1 MKNLIAPVIVAL
13 LIVATLA
20 IATRYVLM
28 PAIKNYVDVEVT
40 KIDEANAKLKAIK
53 LVHNTTPGGRFKVE
67 EFDEESIRKSADE
80 LEKFVSANRMTF
92 DNPEI
97 QTLMEELKR
106 RLKNVRDREERVEQV
121 QSQLESEWS
130 NLATVTNR
138 INQARLA
145 LSNKLESARSQIKE
159 TEMKQLK
166 GIAAMLTE
174 MKPADAVV
182 NIRGEANPIESAKLL
197 YYMETPERAKI
208 ISELNNGTQEDKEL
222 VKKILEAFKR
232 VDEYIPVEPDDK

>member
-13 LIVATLA
+13 LIVATLGL
-20 IATRYVLM
+20 ATHYFLL
-28 PAIKNYVDVEVT
+28 PAIDAYVKSEAK
-40 KIDEANAKLKAIK
+40 KINEADTKLKALQ
-53 LVHNTTPGGRFKVE
+53 LVHTTTPGGRFKDE
-67 EFDEESIRKSADE
+67 DFDEESTRKSAKE
-80 LEKFVSANRMTF
+80 LEDFVSANRMTF

-121 QSQLESEWS
+121 QSQLDSEWN

-174 MKPADAVV
+174 MEPADAVV

-208 ISELNNGTQEDKEL
+208 ISELNNGTQQDKDL

>member
-20 IATRYVLM
+20 IATKYVLM

-53 LVHNTTPGGRFKVE
+53 LVHNTTPGGRFKAE
-67 EFDEESIRKSADE
+67 DFDEESIRKSADE

-121 QSQLESEWS
+121 QSQLDSEWN

-166 GIAAMLTE
+166 GIADMLTE
-174 MKPADAVV
+174 MEPADAVV

>member
-20 IATRYVLM
+20 IATKYVLM

-53 LVHNTTPGGRFKVE
+53 LVHNTTPGGRFKDE
-67 EFDEESIRKSADE
+67 EFDEESIRKSAGE

-166 GIAAMLTE
+166 KTAAILTN
-174 MKPADAVV
+174 MTPA
-182 NIRGEANPIESAKLL
+182 EAIVSLDKTNHIESAKLL
-197 YYMETPERAKI
+197 YYMQTPEQAKI
-208 ISELNNGTQEDKEL
+208 ISQLNKGTQQDKEL

>member
-20 IATRYVLM
+20 LATHYFLL
-28 PAIKNYVDVEVT
+28 PAIDAYVKSEAK
-40 KIDEANAKLKAIK
+40 KINEADTKLKALQ
-53 LVHNTTPGGRFKVE
+53 LVHTTTPGGRFKDE
-67 EFDEESIRKSADE
+67 DFDEESTRKSAKE
-80 LEKFVSANRMTF
+80 LEDFVSANRMTF

-121 QSQLESEWS
+121 QSQLDSEWN

-174 MKPADAVV
+174 MEPADAVV

-208 ISELNNGTQEDKEL
+208 ISELNNGTQQDKDL

>member
-20 IATRYVLM
+20 LATHYFLL
-28 PAIKNYVDVEVT
+28 PAIDAYVKSEAK
-40 KIDEANAKLKAIK
+40 KINEADTKLKALQ
-53 LVHNTTPGGRFKVE
+53 LVHTTTPGGRFKND
-67 EFDEESIRKSADE
+67 EFDEKSIRESALE
-80 LEKFVSANRMTF
+80 LEKFVSTSRMTF

-166 GIAAMLTE
+166 KTAAILTN
-174 MKPADAVV
+174 MTPA
-182 NIRGEANPIESAKLL
+182 EAIVSLDKTNHIESAKLL
-197 YYMETPERAKI
+197 YYMQTPEQAKI
-208 ISELNNGTQEDKEL
+208 ISQLNKGTQQDKEL

>member
-20 IATRYVLM
+20 IATKYVLM

-40 KIDEANAKLKAIK
+40 KIDEANAKLKAIQ
-53 LVHNTTPGGRFKVE
+53 LVHDTTPGGRFKDE
-67 EFDEESIRKSADE
+67 EFDEESIRKSAKE
-80 LEKFVSANRMTF
+80 LENFVSANRMTF

-166 GIAAMLTE
+166 KTAAILTN
-174 MKPADAVV
+174 MTPA
-182 NIRGEANPIESAKLL
+182 EAIVSLDKTNHIESAKLL
-197 YYMETPERAKI
+197 YYMQTPEQAKI
-208 ISELNNGTQEDKEL
+208 ISQLNKGTQQDKEL
-222 VKKILEAFKR
+222 VKKILEAFIR
-232 VDEYIPVEPDDK
+232 VDENIPVEPDDK

>member
-20 IATRYVLM
+20 IASKYFLL
-28 PAIKNYVDVEVT
+28 PAIDTYVDSEAK
-40 KIDEANAKLKAIK
+40 KINEADASLKAIQ
-53 LVHNTTPGGRFKVE
+53 LVHTTTPGGRFK
-67 EFDEESIRKSADE
+67 DEGFSEKSIRESALE
-80 LEKFVSANRMTF
+80 LENFVSSGNMTF
-92 DNPEI
+92 NNPEI

-121 QSQLESEWS
+121 QSQLDSEWN

-166 GIAAMLTE
+166 KTAAILTN
-174 MKPADAVV
+174 MTPAEAVV
-182 NIRGEANPIESAKLL
+182 SLDKTNHIESAKLL
-197 YYMETPERAKI
+197 YYMQTPEQAKI
-208 ISELNNGTQEDKEL
+208 ISQLNKGTQQDKEL

>member
-20 IATRYVLM
+20 IATKYVLM

-53 LVHNTTPGGRFKVE
+53 LVHNTTPGGRFKDE

-145 LSNKLESARSQIKE
+145 LSNKLESARSKIKE

-166 GIAAMLTE
+166 KTAAILTN
-174 MKPADAVV
+174 MTPA
-182 NIRGEANPIESAKLL
+182 EAIVSLDKTNHIESAKLL
-197 YYMETPERAKI
+197 YYMQTPEQAKI
-208 ISELNNGTQEDKEL
+208 ISQLNKGTQQDKEL

>member
-20 IATRYVLM
+20 IATKYVLM

-53 LVHNTTPGGRFKVE
+53 LVHNTTPGGRFKDE
-67 EFDEESIRKSADE
+67 KFDEESIRKSADE

-121 QSQLESEWS
+121 QSQLDSEWN

-166 GIAAMLTE
+166 KTAAILTN
-174 MKPADAVV
+174 MTPA
-182 NIRGEANPIESAKLL
+182 EAIVSLDKTNHIESAKLL
-197 YYMETPERAKI
+197 YYMQTPEQAKI
-208 ISELNNGTQEDKEL
+208 ISQLNKGTQQDKEL

>member
-20 IATRYVLM
+20 IATKYVLM

-53 LVHNTTPGGRFKVE
+53 LVHNTTPGGRFKDE
-67 EFDEESIRKSADE
+67 EFDEESIRKSAGE

-166 GIAAMLTE
+166 KTAAILTN
-174 MKPADAVV
+174 MTPAEAVV
-182 NIRGEANPIESAKLL
+182 SLDKTNHIESAKLL
-197 YYMETPERAKI
+197 YYMQTPEQAKI
-208 ISELNNGTQEDKEL
+208 ISQLNKGTQQDKEL

-232 VDEYIPVEPDDK
+232 VDEDIPVEPDDK

>member
-20 IATRYVLM
+20 IATQYFLL
-28 PAIKNYVDVEVT
+28 PAIDTYVESEAK
-40 KIDEANAKLKAIK
+40 KINESNAALKAIE
-53 LVHNTTPGGRFKVE
+53 LVHTTTPGGRFKDE
-67 EFDEESIRKSADE
+67 EFTEKSIRESALE
-80 LEKFVSANRMTF
+80 LENFVSANRMTF

-97 QTLMEELKR
+97 QTLIEELKR
-106 RLKNVRDREERVEQV
+106 RLKNVRDREKRVDQV
-121 QSQLESEWS
+121 QILLNSEWS

-166 GIAAMLTE
+166 KTAAILTN
-174 MKPADAVV
+174 MTPAEAVV
-182 NIRGEANPIESAKLL
+182 SLDKTNHIESAKLL
-197 YYMETPERAKI
+197 YYMQTPEQAKI
-208 ISELNNGTQEDKEL
+208 LSELNKGTQQDKEL

-232 VDEYIPVEPDDK
+232 VDENIPVEPDDK

>member
-20 IATRYVLM
+20 IATKYVLM

-53 LVHNTTPGGRFKVE
+53 LVHNTTPGGRFKNE

-121 QSQLESEWS
+121 QSQLDSEWN

-166 GIAAMLTE
+166 EMAAMLTE
-174 MKPADAVV
+174 MGPADAVDTL
-182 NIRGEANPIESAKLL
+182 RGRTNPIESAKWL

-208 ISELNNGTQEDKEL
+208 ISELNNGTQQDKDL

-232 VDEYIPVEPDDK
+232 VDENIPVEPDDK

>member
-20 IATRYVLM
+20 IATEYFLL
-28 PAIKNYVDVEVT
+28 PAIDTYVKSEAK
-40 KIDEANAKLKAIK
+40 KINESDATLKAIQ
-53 LVHNTTPGGRFKVE
+53 LVHKTTPGGRFKDE
-67 EFDEESIRKSADE
+67 EFDEKKIRESALE
-80 LEKFVSANRMTF
+80 LENFVSANRMTF

-121 QSQLESEWS
+121 QRQLNSEWS
-130 NLATVTNR
+130 NLATLTNR

-166 GIAAMLTE
+166 KTAAILTN
-174 MKPADAVV
+174 MTPAEAVV
-182 NIRGEANPIESAKLL
+182 SLDKTNHIESAKLL
-197 YYMETPERAKI
+197 YYMQTPEQAKI
-208 ISELNNGTQEDKEL
+208 LSQLNKGTQQDKEL

-232 VDEYIPVEPDDK
+232 VDENIPVEPDDK

>member
-20 IATRYVLM
+20 IATKYVLM

-40 KIDEANAKLKAIK
+40 KIDEANAKLKAIQ
-53 LVHNTTPGGRFKVE
+53 LVHDTTPGGRFKDE
-67 EFDEESIRKSADE
+67 GFDEESIRKSAKD
-80 LEKFVSANRMTF
+80 LENFVSANRMTF

-166 GIAAMLTE
+166 KTAAILTN
-174 MKPADAVV
+174 MTPA
-182 NIRGEANPIESAKLL
+182 EAIVSLDKTNHIESAKLL
-197 YYMETPERAKI
+197 YYMQTPEQAKI
-208 ISELNNGTQEDKEL
+208 ISQLNKGTQQDKEL

>member
-20 IATRYVLM
+20 VATKYVLM
-28 PAIKNYVDVEVT
+28 PAIKNYVHVEVT

-53 LVHNTTPGGRFKVE
+53 LVHNTTPGGRFKDE
-67 EFDEESIRKSADE
+67 EFDEESIRKSAGE

-166 GIAAMLTE
+166 KTAAILTN
-174 MKPADAVV
+174 MTPAEAVV
-182 NIRGEANPIESAKLL
+182 SLDKTNHIESAKLL
-197 YYMETPERAKI
+197 YYMQTPEQAKI
-208 ISELNNGTQEDKEL
+208 ISQLNKGTQQDKEL

-232 VDEYIPVEPDDK
+232 VDEDIPVEPDDK

>member
-20 IATRYVLM
+20 IATKYVLM

-53 LVHNTTPGGRFKVE
+53 LVHNTTPGGRFKDE

-166 GIAAMLTE
+166 KTAAILTN
-174 MKPADAVV
+174 MTPA
-182 NIRGEANPIESAKLL
+182 EAIVSLDKTNHIESAKLL
-197 YYMETPERAKI
+197 YYMQTPEQAKI
-208 ISELNNGTQEDKEL
+208 ISQLNKGTQQDKEL
-222 VKKILEAFKR
+222 VKKILEAFIR
-232 VDEYIPVEPDDK
+232 VDENIPVEPDNK

>member
-20 IATRYVLM
+20 IATKYVLM

-40 KIDEANAKLKAIK
+40 KIDEANDKLKAIK
-53 LVHNTTPGGRFKVE
+53 LVHNTTPGGRFKDE

-121 QSQLESEWS
+121 QSQLDSEWN

-166 GIAAMLTE
+166 KTAAILTN
-174 MKPADAVV
+174 MTPA
-182 NIRGEANPIESAKLL
+182 EAIVSLDKTNHIESAKLL
-197 YYMETPERAKI
+197 YYMQTPEQAKI
-208 ISELNNGTQEDKEL
+208 ISQLNKGTQQDKEL

-232 VDEYIPVEPDDK
+232 VDEDIPVEPDDK

>member
-1 MKNLIAPVIVAL
+1 MKNLIASVVVAL

-20 IATRYVLM
+20 IATQYFLLPSIDTYVESE
-28 PAIKNYVDVEVT
+28 AK
-40 KIDEANAKLKAIK
+40 KINESNAALKAIE
-53 LVHNTTPGGRFKVE
+53 LVHTTTPGGRFKDE
-67 EFDEESIRKSADE
+67 EFTEKSIRESALE
-80 LEKFVSANRMTF
+80 LENFVSANRMTF

-97 QTLMEELKR
+97 QTLIEEPKR
-106 RLKNVRDREERVEQV
+106 RLKNVRDREKRVEQV
-121 QSQLESEWS
+121 QILLNSEWS

-166 GIAAMLTE
+166 KTAAILTN
-174 MKPADAVV
+174 MTPAEAVV
-182 NIRGEANPIESAKLL
+182 SLDKTNHIESAKLL
-197 YYMETPERAKI
+197 YYMQTPEQAKI
-208 ISELNNGTQEDKEL
+208 LSELNKGTQQDKEL

>member
-20 IATRYVLM
+20 IATQYFLL
-28 PAIKNYVDVEVT
+28 PAINTYVKSEAK
-40 KIDEANAKLKAIK
+40 KINDSDAALKAIQ
-53 LVHNTTPGGRFKVE
+53 LVHTTTPGGRFKDE
-67 EFDEESIRKSADE
+67 EFDEKKIRESALE
-80 LEKFVSANRMTF
+80 LENFVSANRMTF

-106 RLKNVRDREERVEQV
+106 RLKNVRDREGRVEQV
-121 QSQLESEWS
+121 QSQLESEWT

-166 GIAAMLTE
+166 KTAAILTN
-174 MKPADAVV
+174 MTPAEAVV
-182 NIRGEANPIESAKLL
+182 SLDKTNHIESAKLL
-197 YYMETPERAKI
+197 YYMQTPEQAKI
-208 ISELNNGTQEDKEL
+208 LSELNKGTQQDKEL

>member
-13 LIVATLA
+13 LIVATLGL
-20 IATRYVLM
+20 ATHYFLL
-28 PAIKNYVDVEVT
+28 PAIDAYVKSEAK
-40 KIDEANAKLKAIK
+40 KINEADTKLKALQ
-53 LVHNTTPGGRFKVE
+53 LVHTTTPGGRFKDE
-67 EFDEESIRKSADE
+67 EFDEKSIRESALE
-80 LEKFVSANRMTF
+80 LEKFVSTSRMTF

-106 RLKNVRDREERVEQV
+106 RLKNVRDREQRVEQV
-121 QSQLESEWS
+121 QSRLESEWT

-166 GIAAMLTE
+166 EMAAMLTE
-174 MKPADAVV
+174 MGPADAVV
-182 NIRGEANPIESAKLL
+182 TLRGRTNPIESAKWL
-197 YYMETPERAKI
+197 YYMETPEKAKI
-208 ISELNNGTQEDKEL
+208 ISELNKGTQQDKEL
-222 VKKILEAFKR
+222 VKKILEAFIR
-232 VDEYIPVEPDDK
+232 VDENITVEPDNK

>member
-13 LIVATLA
+13 LIVATLGL
-20 IATRYVLM
+20 ATHYFLL
-28 PAIKNYVDVEVT
+28 PAIDAYVKSEAK
-40 KIDEANAKLKAIK
+40 KINEADTKLKALQ
-53 LVHNTTPGGRFKVE
+53 LVHTTTPGGRFKDE
-67 EFDEESIRKSADE
+67 DFDEESTRKSAKE
-80 LEKFVSANRMTF
+80 LEDFVSANRMTF

-121 QSQLESEWS
+121 QSQLDSEWN

-138 INQARLA
+138 INQARLD

-166 GIAAMLTE
+166 KTAAILTN
-174 MKPADAVV
+174 MTPA
-182 NIRGEANPIESAKLL
+182 EAIVSLDKTNHIESAKLL
-197 YYMETPERAKI
+197 YYMQTPEQAKI
-208 ISELNNGTQEDKEL
+208 ISQLNNNFL
-222 VKKILEAFKR
+222 
-232 VDEYIPVEPDDK
+232 

>member
-121 QSQLESEWS
+121 QSQLDSEWN

-166 GIAAMLTE
+166 KTAAILTN
-174 MKPADAVV
+174 MTPA
-182 NIRGEANPIESAKLL
+182 EAIVSLDKTNHIESAKLL
-197 YYMETPERAKI
+197 YYMQTPEQAKI
-208 ISELNNGTQEDKEL
+208 LSELNKGTQQDKEL

-232 VDEYIPVEPDDK
+232 VDEDIPVEPDDK

>member
-20 IATRYVLM
+20 IATQYFLL
-28 PAIKNYVDVEVT
+28 PAIDTYVDSEAK
-40 KIDEANAKLKAIK
+40 KINEADASLKAIQ
-53 LVHNTTPGGRFKVE
+53 LVHTTTPGGRFKDE
-67 EFDEESIRKSADE
+67 EFDEKKIRESALE
-80 LEKFVSANRMTF
+80 LENFVSANRMTF

-106 RLKNVRDREERVEQV
+106 RLKNVRDREKRVEQV
-121 QSQLESEWS
+121 QIQLDSEWS

-166 GIAAMLTE
+166 KTAAILTN
-174 MKPADAVV
+174 MTPA
-182 NIRGEANPIESAKLL
+182 EAIVSLDKTNHIESAKLL
-197 YYMETPERAKI
+197 YYMQTPEQAKI
-208 ISELNNGTQEDKEL
+208 ISQLNKGTQQDKEL

-232 VDEYIPVEPDDK
+232 VDEDIPVEPDDK

>member
-20 IATRYVLM
+20 IATKYVLM

-53 LVHNTTPGGRFKVE
+53 LVHNTTPGGRFKDE

-121 QSQLESEWS
+121 QSQLDSEWN

-166 GIAAMLTE
+166 EMAAMLTE
-174 MKPADAVV
+174 MGPADAVDTL
-182 NIRGEANPIESAKLL
+182 RGRTNPIESAKWL
-197 YYMETPERAKI
+197 YYMETPEKAKI
-208 ISELNNGTQEDKEL
+208 ISELNKGTQQDKEL
-222 VKKILEAFKR
+222 VKKILEAFIR
-232 VDEYIPVEPDDK
+232 VDENIPVEPDDK

>member
-20 IATRYVLM
+20 IATKYVLM
-28 PAIKNYVDVEVT
+28 PAIKNYVDIEVT

-53 LVHNTTPGGRFKVE
+53 LVHNTTPGGRFKDE
-67 EFDEESIRKSADE
+67 EFDEESIRKSAGE

-166 GIAAMLTE
+166 KTAAILTN
-174 MKPADAVV
+174 MTPAEAVV
-182 NIRGEANPIESAKLL
+182 SLDKTNHIESAKLL
-197 YYMETPERAKI
+197 YYMQTPEQAKI
-208 ISELNNGTQEDKEL
+208 ISQLNKGTQQDKEL

-232 VDEYIPVEPDDK
+232 VDEDIPVEPDDK

>member
-1 MKNLIAPVIVAL
+1 MKNLIASVVVAL

-20 IATRYVLM
+20 IATQYFLLPSIDTYVESE
-28 PAIKNYVDVEVT
+28 AK
-40 KIDEANAKLKAIK
+40 KINESNAALKAIE
-53 LVHNTTPGGRFKVE
+53 LVHTTTPGGRFKDE
-67 EFDEESIRKSADE
+67 EFTEKSIRESALE
-80 LEKFVSANRMTF
+80 LENFVSANRMTF

-97 QTLMEELKR
+97 QTLIEELKR
-106 RLKNVRDREERVEQV
+106 RLKNVRDREKRVEQV
-121 QSQLESEWS
+121 QILLNSEWS

-166 GIAAMLTE
+166 KTAAILTN
-174 MKPADAVV
+174 MTPAEAVV
-182 NIRGEANPIESAKLL
+182 SLDKTNHIESAKLL
-197 YYMETPERAKI
+197 YYMQTPEQAKI
-208 ISELNNGTQEDKEL
+208 LSELNKGTQQDKEL

-232 VDEYIPVEPDDK
+232 VDEYIPVKPDDK

>member
-40 KIDEANAKLKAIK
+40 KIDEANAKLKAIN
-53 LVHNTTPGGRFKVE
+53 LVHNTTPGGRFKDE

-121 QSQLESEWS
+121 QSQLDSEWN

-166 GIAAMLTE
+166 EIAAMLTE
-174 MKPADAVV
+174 MGPADAVV

-208 ISELNNGTQEDKEL
+208 ISELNNGTQQDKDL

-232 VDEYIPVEPDDK
+232 VDENIPVEPDDK

>member
-13 LIVATLA
+13 LIVATLGL
-20 IATRYVLM
+20 ATHYFLL
-28 PAIKNYVDVEVT
+28 PAIDAYVKSEAK
-40 KIDEANAKLKAIK
+40 KINEADTKLKALQ
-53 LVHNTTPGGRFKVE
+53 LVHTTTPGGRFKDE
-67 EFDEESIRKSADE
+67 DFDEESTRKSAKE
-80 LEKFVSANRMTF
+80 LEDFVSANRMTF

-174 MKPADAVV
+174 MEPADAVV

-208 ISELNNGTQEDKEL
+208 ISELNNGTQQDKDL

>member
-20 IATRYVLM
+20 IATKYVLM

-53 LVHNTTPGGRFKVE
+53 LVHNTTPGGRFKDE

-80 LEKFVSANRMTF
+80 LENFVSANRMTF

-121 QSQLESEWS
+121 QSQLDSEWN

-166 GIAAMLTE
+166 ETAAILTN
-174 MKPADAVV
+174 MTPAEAVV
-182 NIRGEANPIESAKLL
+182 SLDKTNHIESAKLL
-197 YYMETPERAKI
+197 YYMQTPEQAKI
-208 ISELNNGTQEDKEL
+208 ISQLNKGTQQDKEL

-232 VDEYIPVEPDDK
+232 VDEHIPVEPDDK

>member
-166 GIAAMLTE
+166 KTAAILTN
-174 MKPADAVV
+174 MTPA
-182 NIRGEANPIESAKLL
+182 EAIVSLDKTNHIESAKLL
-197 YYMETPERAKI
+197 YYMQTPEQAKI
-208 ISELNNGTQEDKEL
+208 ISQLNKGTQQDKEL

>member
-1 MKNLIAPVIVAL
+1 MKNLIASVVVAL

-20 IATRYVLM
+20 IATQYFLLPSIDTYVESE
-28 PAIKNYVDVEVT
+28 AK
-40 KIDEANAKLKAIK
+40 KINESNAALKAIE
-53 LVHNTTPGGRFKVE
+53 LVHSTTPGGRFKDE
-67 EFDEESIRKSADE
+67 EFTEKSIRESALE
-80 LEKFVSANRMTF
+80 LENFVSANRMTF

-97 QTLMEELKR
+97 QTLIEELKR
-106 RLKNVRDREERVEQV
+106 RLKNVRDREKRVEQV
-121 QSQLESEWS
+121 QIQLNSEWS

-166 GIAAMLTE
+166 KTAAILTN
-174 MKPADAVV
+174 MTPAEAVV
-182 NIRGEANPIESAKLL
+182 SLDKTNHIESAKLL
-197 YYMETPERAKI
+197 YYMQTPEQAKI
-208 ISELNNGTQEDKEL
+208 LSELNKGTQQDKEL

>member
-20 IATRYVLM
+20 IATKYVLM

-53 LVHNTTPGGRFKVE
+53 LVHNTTPGGRFKDE

-121 QSQLESEWS
+121 QSQLDSEWN

-166 GIAAMLTE
+166 KTAAILTN
-174 MKPADAVV
+174 MTPA
-182 NIRGEANPIESAKLL
+182 EAIVSLDKTNHIESAKLL
-197 YYMETPERAKI
+197 YYMQTPEQAKI
-208 ISELNNGTQEDKEL
+208 ISQLNKGTQQDKEL

>member
-20 IATRYVLM
+20 IATKYVLM

-53 LVHNTTPGGRFKVE
+53 LVHNTTPGGRFKDE

-166 GIAAMLTE
+166 KTAAILTN
-174 MKPADAVV
+174 MTPAEAVV
-182 NIRGEANPIESAKLL
+182 SLDKTNHIESAKLL
-197 YYMETPERAKI
+197 YYMQTPEQAKI
-208 ISELNNGTQEDKEL
+208 ISQLNKGTQQDKEL

-232 VDEYIPVEPDDK
+232 VDEYIPVEPIDE

>member
-20 IATRYVLM
+20 IATKYVLM

-53 LVHNTTPGGRFKVE
+53 LVHNTTPGGRFKDE

-121 QSQLESEWS
+121 QSQLDSEWN

-166 GIAAMLTE
+166 KTAAILTN
-174 MKPADAVV
+174 MTPA
-182 NIRGEANPIESAKLL
+182 EAIVSLDKTNHIESAKLL
-197 YYMETPERAKI
+197 YYMQTPEQAKI
-208 ISELNNGTQEDKEL
+208 ISQLNKGTQQDKEL
-222 VKKILEAFKR
+222 AKKILEAFKI
-232 VDEYIPVEPDDK
+232 VHEYIPVEPDDK

>member
-20 IATRYVLM
+20 IATKYFLL
-28 PAIKNYVDVEVT
+28 PAIDTYVDSEAK
-40 KIDEANAKLKAIK
+40 KINEADATLKAIQ
-53 LVHNTTPGGRFKVE
+53 LVHETTPGGRFKDE
-67 EFDEESIRKSADE
+67 EFDEKSIRKSAKE
-80 LEKFVSANRMTF
+80 LEDFVSAGKMTF
-92 DNPEI
+92 NNPEI
-97 QTLMEELKR
+97 HTLMEELKR
-106 RLKNVRDREERVEQV
+106 RLKNVRDREARVEQV
-121 QSQLESEWS
+121 QIQLDLEWT

-166 GIAAMLTE
+166 KTAAILTN
-174 MKPADAVV
+174 MTPA
-182 NIRGEANPIESAKLL
+182 EAINSLDKTNHIESAKLL
-197 YYMETPERAKI
+197 YYMQTPEQAKI
-208 ISELNNGTQEDKEL
+208 LSQLNKGTQQDKEL

-232 VDEYIPVEPDDK
+232 VDEDIPVEPDDK

>member
-20 IATRYVLM
+20 IATKYVLM
-28 PAIKNYVDVEVT
+28 PAIKNYVDIEVT

-53 LVHNTTPGGRFKVE
+53 LVHNTTPGGRFKDE

-166 GIAAMLTE
+166 KTAAILTN
-174 MKPADAVV
+174 MTPA
-182 NIRGEANPIESAKLL
+182 EAIVSLDKTNHIESAKLL
-197 YYMETPERAKI
+197 YYMQTPEQAKI
-208 ISELNNGTQEDKEL
+208 ISQLNKGTQQDKEL

-232 VDEYIPVEPDDK
+232 VDEDIPVEPDDK

>member
-20 IATRYVLM
+20 IATKYVLM
-28 PAIKNYVDVEVT
+28 PAIINYVDVEVT
-40 KIDEANAKLKAIK
+40 KIDEANAKLKAIQ
-53 LVHNTTPGGRFKVE
+53 LVHGTTPGGRFKDE
-67 EFDEESIRKSADE
+67 EFDEESIRKSAKE
-80 LEKFVSANRMTF
+80 LENFVSANRMTF

-166 GIAAMLTE
+166 KTAAILTN
-174 MKPADAVV
+174 MTPA
-182 NIRGEANPIESAKLL
+182 EAIVSLDKTNHIESAKLL
-197 YYMETPERAKI
+197 YYMQTPEQAKI
-208 ISELNNGTQEDKEL
+208 ISQLNKGTQQDKEL

>member
-20 IATRYVLM
+20 IATKYVLM

-53 LVHNTTPGGRFKVE
+53 LVHNTTPGGRFKAE
-67 EFDEESIRKSADE
+67 DFDEESIRKSADE

-121 QSQLESEWS
+121 QSQLDSEWN

-166 GIAAMLTE
+166 KTAAILTN
-174 MKPADAVV
+174 MTPA
-182 NIRGEANPIESAKLL
+182 EAIVSLDKTNHIESAKLL
-197 YYMETPERAKI
+197 YYMQTPEQAKI
-208 ISELNNGTQEDKEL
+208 ISQLNKGTQQDKEL

-232 VDEYIPVEPDDK
+232 VDEDIPVEPDDK